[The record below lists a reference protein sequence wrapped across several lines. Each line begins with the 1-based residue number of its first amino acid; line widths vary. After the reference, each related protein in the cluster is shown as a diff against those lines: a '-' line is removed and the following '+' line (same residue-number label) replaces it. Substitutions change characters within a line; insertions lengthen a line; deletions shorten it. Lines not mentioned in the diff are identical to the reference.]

1 MVARVFAEN
10 WSKMSEEQILGE
22 EPPMKMEE
30 NDGEGLGEEEI
41 PGAEEGGRGQA
52 EGSKIDASRNEEDE
66 GWVSAN
72 WLYK

>member
-1 MVARVFAEN
+1 
-10 WSKMSEEQILGE
+10 MSEEQILGE

-41 PGAEEGGRGQA
+41 PGADEGGRGQA

-66 GWVSAN
+66 G
-72 WLYK
+72 